1 MTVAAAICA
10 TRGRSVSALGCSHQ
24 APHALEA
31 DPRLPDLH
39 RNGVTPPLACRAIAF
54 WP

>member
-1 MTVAAAICA
+1 MTMCA
-10 TRGRSVSALGCSHQ
+10 TRGRSVSALGCWHQ

-39 RNGVTPPLACRAIAF
+39 RNGVTPSPAHRSIEF